1 MSLFSSLNMA
11 SRTLQINSMG
21 MQVVGQNLANSN
33 TAGYIREQL
42 ELKTSPTQRRGN
54 TTLGTG
60 VESEGVTQVID
71 TYLEERLNL
80 SISDATNTS
89 TQEKHYTQ
97 LESLT
102 GELTE
107 EDLSTSLDEFFNS
120 ISNVLNQPESTSF
133 RHLAAVQG
141 KKLSEDI
148 NHTSEQVL
156 QMRNEVNEQIA
167 DTAESINLLLEEI
180 QELNMNIAGI
190 EAGSK
195 TSSQAVGLRDQRL
208 LAVSKLSE
216 IINVRTRED
225 DRTGM
230 ISVYCGSDV
239 LVSESIQ
246 RNLVVEY
253 ETPEGA
259 GMSLATLRIE
269 QTTRKLEVSSGRLQG
284 MYHARDDIYGKY
296 TEKLDEY
303 AETLVR
309 EFNRIFTSGQGLS
322 GYEKLTAITKVEE
335 HDIAL
340 NEAGLTF
347 TPKNG
352 AFDFLVRNKTT
363 GLTETTRIRV
373 PLEEV
378 PEKDPDADPFGLD
391 PPDPLEGMTLKDLRD
406 AIDAVDGVGAT
417 INNHHQLVIETD
429 AEDVEFAFSNDS
441 SGVLAALGI
450 NVFFTG
456 SKGTDIGVNETIIDD
471 PRKFAA
477 SKEGIGHDTDNAVD
491 LANLPEVQIPEQDDQ
506 TLMEIYQ
513 GIVNEMTQ
521 NAAVTK
527 SMAQGDRMFQKTLE
541 AQKQSISGVNVDEET
556 VQLMSFQR
564 SYQASAKYIGVIDQ
578 MLETLMTI

>member
-1 MSLFSSLNMA
+1 MA
-11 SRTLQINSMG
+11 ARTLQINSMG

-42 ELKTSPTQRRGN
+42 ELKTAPTQRHGHA
-54 TTLGTG
+54 TLGTG

-80 SISDATNTS
+80 SISDASNSS

-97 LESLT
+97 LETLT

-120 ISNVLNQPESTSF
+120 ISNVLNQPESVSF
-133 RHLAAVQG
+133 RHLATVQG
-141 KKLSEDI
+141 RKLSKDI

-156 QMRNEVNEQIA
+156 QMRSEVNEQIA
-167 DTAESINLLLEEI
+167 DSAKQINLLLDEI

-208 LAVSKLSE
+208 VAVSKLSE
-216 IINVRTRED
+216 IVNIRTNED
-225 DRTGM
+225 ERTGM

-239 LVSESIQ
+239 LVSESVK
-246 RNLVVEY
+246 RHLVTEY

-259 GMSLATLRIE
+259 GMSLATLHIE
-269 QTTRKLEVSSGRLQG
+269 ETTRKLEVSSGRLAG
-284 MYHARDDIYGKY
+284 MYYARDDIYGTY
-296 TEKLDEY
+296 ADQLDEY
-303 AETLVR
+303 AETLVQ
-309 EFNRIFTSGQGLS
+309 EFNRIYTSGQGLT
-322 GYEKLTAITKVEE
+322 GYETLTAVEKVEE
-335 HDIAL
+335 HDVAL
-340 NEAGLTF
+340 NEVGLKF
-347 TPKNG
+347 PPKNG
-352 AFDFLVRNKTT
+352 SFDFLVRNKTT

-378 PEKDPDADPFGLD
+378 PEEDSDADPFGLD
-391 PPDPLEGMTLKDLRD
+391 PADPLEGMTLNDLRD
-406 AIDAVDGVGAT
+406 AIDAVEGVNAS

-429 AEDVEFAFSNDS
+429 AEDVEFAFSNDT

-456 SKGTDIGVNETIIDD
+456 SKGTDIGVNQMMLDD
-471 PRKFAA
+471 PAKFAA

-491 LANLPEVQIPEQDDQ
+491 LANLPEQELPEKDDR
-506 TLMEIYQ
+506 TLMEMYQ
-513 GIVNEMTQ
+513 GMVNEMTQ
-521 NAAVTK
+521 NASVTK
-527 SMAQGDRMFQKTLE
+527 SMAEGDRMFQKTLE

-578 MLETLMTI
+578 MLETLISL